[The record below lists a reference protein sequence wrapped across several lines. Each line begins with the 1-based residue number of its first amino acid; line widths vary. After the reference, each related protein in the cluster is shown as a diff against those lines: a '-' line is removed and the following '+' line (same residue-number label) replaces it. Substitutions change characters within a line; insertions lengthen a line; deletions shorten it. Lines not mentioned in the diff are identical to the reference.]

1 MGKASSNKKVARA
14 ARTGGGRTARGRG
27 SLVWPGVLTLT
38 VVLGTSLIFY
48 SRAQNQTT
56 TDNLPPKRGDHW
68 HAAYAFYICDKFQPP
83 ITDQTD
89 PVGIHT
95 HGDGV
100 VHVHPTSVTSSGKNA
115 TFARFME
122 AAKGKVST
130 SEIKVPG
137 QKTMKNDMK
146 CGKKLG
152 RVEARTW
159 AAGASTSSEGK
170 LVLGNPADIRF
181 SDRELIT
188 IAFVPEGTKVPPPP
202 SAGQLNA
209 LSDVT
214 PAATIPP
221 ATAAPP
227 VATTTAPTT
236 ATTAPAPSTS
246 APAAP

>member
-1 MGKASSNKKVARA
+1 MGKASSNKKVARV

-56 TDNLPPKRGDHW
+56 TGNLPPQRGDHW
-68 HAAYAFYICDKFQPP
+68 HAAYGFYVCDKFLPA
-83 ITDQTD
+83 ITDQND
-89 PVGIHT
+89 PIGIHT

-100 VHVHPTSVTSSGKNA
+100 VHVHPSSVASSGKNA

-122 AAKGKVST
+122 AVKGKVSS

-146 CGKKLG
+146 CGKKTG

-159 AAGASTSSEGK
+159 APGASTSSEGK
-170 LVLGNPADIRF
+170 LVLGNPANIRF
-181 SDRELIT
+181 VDRELIT
-188 IAFVPEGTKVPPPP
+188 IAFVPAGAKVPPPS
-202 SAGQLNA
+202 SAGQLNS
-209 LSDVT
+209 LSDVS
-214 PAATIPP
+214 PP
-221 ATAAPP
+221 ATVPP
-227 VATTTAPTT
+227 ATTES
-236 ATTAPAPSTS
+236 TTAPAPSP
-246 APAAP
+246 PAAP

>member
-1 MGKASSNKKVARA
+1 MGKASSTKKVARV

-56 TDNLPPKRGDHW
+56 TDSLAPKRGDHW
-68 HAAYAFYICDKFQPP
+68 HAAYAFYVCGKFLPP

-89 PVGIHT
+89 PIGVHT
-95 HGDGV
+95 HGDGI
-100 VHVHPTSVTSSGKNA
+100 VHVHPTSIASSGKNA

-122 AAKGKVST
+122 AVKGKVSS

-146 CGKKLG
+146 CGTKQG

-159 AAGASTSSEGK
+159 AAGASTTKDGK
-170 LVLGNPADIRF
+170 VVLGNPADIRLA
-181 SDRELIT
+181 DRELIT
-188 IAFVPEGTKVPPPP
+188 IAFVPSGTKVPPPP
-202 SAGQLNA
+202 SAGQLNS

-214 PAATIPP
+214 PTAAIPP
-221 ATAAPP
+221 VTSAPVEGTTPTSPTAPSPTAAP
-227 VATTTAPTT
+227 
-236 ATTAPAPSTS
+236 
-246 APAAP
+246 

>member
-1 MGKASSNKKVARA
+1 MGKASSNKKVARV

-56 TDNLPPKRGDHW
+56 TDNLSPKRGDHW
-68 HAAYAFYICDKFQPP
+68 HAAYAFYVCGKFLPP

-89 PVGIHT
+89 PLGIHT

-100 VHVHPTSVTSSGKNA
+100 VHVHPTAAASSGENA

-122 AAKGKVST
+122 AVKGKVSS

-146 CGKKLG
+146 CGKKQG

-159 AAGASTSSEGK
+159 APGASTSSEGR
-170 LVLGNPADIRF
+170 LVLGNPANIRF
-181 SDRELIT
+181 ADRELIT
-188 IAFVPEGTKVPPPP
+188 IAFVPTGTKVPAPP
-202 SAGQLNA
+202 SAPQLNA

-214 PAATIPP
+214 PAASIPAASVP
-221 ATAAPP
+221 PPTAETPG
-227 VATTTAPTT
+227 TTTAST
-236 ATTAPAPSTS
+236 AAPSTS
-246 APAAP
+246 TPAAP

>member
-1 MGKASSNKKVARA
+1 MGKASSNKKVARV

-48 SRAQNQTT
+48 SRAQNQTNS
-56 TDNLPPKRGDHW
+56 DNLAPKRGDHW
-68 HAAYAFYICDKFQPP
+68 HAAYAFYVCDKFLPP

-89 PVGIHT
+89 PLGVHT

-100 VHVHPTSVTSSGKNA
+100 IHVHPTSIASSGTNA
-115 TFARFME
+115 IFARFME
-122 AAKGKVST
+122 AVKGKVST
-130 SEIKVPG
+130 SEIEVPG

-146 CGKKLG
+146 CGQKQG

-159 AAGASTSSEGK
+159 AAGASTSSDGK
-170 LVLGNPADIRF
+170 VVLGNPADIRLA
-181 SDRELIT
+181 DRELIT
-188 IAFVPEGTKVPPPP
+188 IAFVPSGTKVPPPP

-214 PAATIPP
+214 PAATVPP
-221 ATAAPP
+221 
-227 VATTTAPTT
+227 
-236 ATTAPAPSTS
+236 ATTAPIEGTTPTTAASPSTTAPSPSTT
-246 APAAP
+246 AAP

>member
-1 MGKASSNKKVARA
+1 MGKASSNKKVARV

-48 SRAQNQTT
+48 SRAQNQSI
-56 TDNLPPKRGDHW
+56 TDNLAPKRGDHW
-68 HAAYAFYICDKFQPP
+68 HAAYAFYVCDKFLPP

-89 PVGIHT
+89 PLGVHT

-100 VHVHPTSVTSSGKNA
+100 IHVHPTSIASSGKNA

-122 AAKGKVST
+122 AVKGKVST

-146 CGKKLG
+146 CGKKQG

-159 AAGASTSSEGK
+159 AAGASTSTDGK
-170 LVLGNPADIRF
+170 IVLGNPADIRLA
-181 SDRELIT
+181 DRELIT
-188 IAFVPEGTKVPPPP
+188 IAFVPSGTKVPPPP

-214 PAATIPP
+214 PAATVPP
-221 ATAAPP
+221 
-227 VATTTAPTT
+227 
-236 ATTAPAPSTS
+236 ATTAPIEGTTPTTAASPSTT
-246 APAAP
+246 AAP